1 MKPGILITLSSFF
14 LLLSCS
20 PGDKERETWDVELPS
35 YFPALNIPEKNPMN
49 QAKIELGARLFYD
62 PLLSIDS
69 SISCSSCHFA
79 EFAFSDHQIKSKGFG
94 NSQSVRNSP
103 VLFNLAYA
111 PYLMMD
117 GGVPSLE
124 LQIVAPLM
132 HEGEMAFDLFE
143 LEERLSSHADYQEL
157 AEQAFGRTLD
167 AGAIAYAIAAFERSL
182 LSYQSKYDS
191 YLSGDKLA
199 LNSEELRGRDL
210 FFSDSLNCSSCHDG
224 FNFTDYGFYN
234 IALYETYEDPGRWRV
249 TEDSLDLGK
258 FKVPTLRNIE
268 YSAPYM
274 HDGSIAGL
282 EEVISFKMSGGA
294 AHPNKSEKIKA
305 FKLDEKDQKALLSF
319 LYSLSDPIFVAR
331 EIERREKL

>member
-1 MKPGILITLSSFF
+1 MKQRILIVLCSFF
-14 LLLSCS
+14 FLLSCS
-20 PGDKERETWDVELPS
+20 LGDKESKSWTIALPS
-35 YFPALNIPEKNPMN
+35 YFPSLNIPDKNPMN

-62 PLLSIDS
+62 PLLSRDS
-69 SISCSSCHFA
+69 TISCASCHFA
-79 EFAFSDHQIKSKGFG
+79 EFAFSDHQVKSKGFG

-143 LEERLSSHADYQEL
+143 LEQRLSRHIEYQNL
-157 AEQAFGRTLD
+157 AEQAFGRALD

-182 LSYQSKYDS
+182 LSYQSKYDNF
-191 YLSGDKLA
+191 LSGEKLA
-199 LNSEELRGRDL
+199 LNSEEIRGRDL
-210 FFSDSLNCSSCHDG
+210 FFSDSLNCNACHAG

-234 IALYETYEDPGRWRV
+234 IGLYDHYEDPGRWRV

-268 YSAPYM
+268 FSAPYM
-274 HDGSIAGL
+274 HDGSIADL

-294 AHPNKSEKIKA
+294 AHPNKSEKVKG
-305 FKLDEKDQKALLSF
+305 FKLNEKDQKALLSF

-331 EIERREKL
+331 EIDRREKL